1 MRGNIIDISLGII
14 QKINE
19 SYLGKGEVCLGF
31 YVVIIILE
39 GSNEMRAGICRIPQ
53 CF

>member
-39 GSNEMRAGICRIPQ
+39 GSNEMPAGICRIPQ